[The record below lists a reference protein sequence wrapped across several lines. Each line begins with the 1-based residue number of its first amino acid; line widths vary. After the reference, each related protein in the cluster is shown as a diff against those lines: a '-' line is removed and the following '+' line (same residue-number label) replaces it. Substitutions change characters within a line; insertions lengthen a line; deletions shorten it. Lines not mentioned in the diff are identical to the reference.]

1 MEICN
6 LCKKQFVIKTIIA
19 VINLRSREIENELHL
34 SKSIVSRHF
43 TGEKNRLEID
53 IFVIEI
59 YFSNLIPIVR
69 LICDSYILA
78 SRISVHFS
86 ARLRFTSDNQRFQ
99 LFEKKLICGFL
110 L

>member
-43 TGEKNRLEID
+43 TGEKNRMEID
-53 IFVIEI
+53 IFVIE
-59 YFSNLIPIVR
+59 R
-69 LICDSYILA
+69 LLGIKIKDYEVIDAEL
-78 SRISVHFS
+78 
-86 ARLRFTSDNQRFQ
+86 
-99 LFEKKLICGFL
+99 
-110 L
+110 